1 MDLQEIAKELV
12 DKFFNKHQKFTLIL
26 GIIILIVALTALFE

>member
-1 MDLQEIAKELV
+1 MNLQEIAKELV
-12 DKFFNKHQKFTLIL
+12 DKFFNKYQKFALIL

>member
-1 MDLQEIAKELV
+1 MNLQEIAKELV
-12 DKFFNKHQKFTLIL
+12 DKFFNKHPKFTLIL